1 MAKGSVMS
9 CRGLSFE
16 WLDNR
21 SRSDSTNTS
30 CKGGGKVRTRGG
42 WGDAR
47 LQDGEVSGVGGGKE
61 EGEGGSRG
69 VQQRRAPTLCPTKL
83 VI

>member
-47 LQDGEVSGVGGGKE
+47 LQDGEVSGVGGG
-61 EGEGGSRG
+61 EGGRG
-69 VQQRRAPTLCPTKL
+69 GGGHEGSSIEEHLHCVQQN
-83 VI
+83 

>member
-30 CKGGGKVRTRGG
+30 CKGGGKVRTRG
-42 WGDAR
+42 
-47 LQDGEVSGVGGGKE
+47 VGGTQGCRMGKYLGLGGERRKGRGGHEGSSRE
-61 EGEGGSRG
+61 EHLHC
-69 VQQRRAPTLCPTKL
+69 VQQN
-83 VI
+83 